1 MGAGL
6 MPAGVAARAH
16 TAKNPENDAGG
27 AEIGAQIPSNPCS
40 NPKNPSK
47 NAPSVPLYKIEP

>member
-6 MPAGVAARAH
+6 MPAGVTARAH

-47 NAPSVPLYKIEP
+47 NRAERPAL

>member
-6 MPAGVAARAH
+6 MPAGLAVRPHAA
-16 TAKNPENDAGG
+16 KSPENDAGE
-27 AEIGAQIPSNPCS
+27 AEIGPQIPSNSCS

-47 NAPSVPLYKIEP
+47 KHVERPAL